1 MYVEGRVCMRDGD
14 QNFDDLYNG
23 GHLQRQ
29 IFDRALQHRS
39 AHLLFVSPN
48 PVSQMAL
55 SCF

>member
-1 MYVEGRVCMRDGD
+1 MRDGD
-14 QNFDDLYNG
+14 KNFDDLYNG
-23 GHLQRQ
+23 GQLQRQ

-55 SCF
+55 SCFQAFGE